1 MVQDYQEN
9 YGKGWISLYRSI
21 KDHWVWSDPIKLKWW
36 LSVLFEVNHT
46 DNKVAIGYNV
56 IECKRGQSLKSL
68 RTWATEFECGT
79 KAATKFFD
87 MLEKD
92 GMITRE
98 TIGKGKHSTTLLTV
112 CNYDTY
118 QSKKVDKETL
128 DATQGKRKGDT
139 KETQGRHK
147 GHTNN
152 NDNNANNE
160 NNEDK
165 YPFSEFWDVYDKKSD
180 RAACES
186 KWSKL
191 KDGDKELIMQHVSKY
206 VKDTPDK
213 KYRKNPLT
221 YLNKKTWLDGTQKDV
236 ETFPEGYDKDHRPED
251 GYWGKDWLGNKI
263 WVKRIPL

>member
-1 MVQDYQEN
+1 MLQDYQEN

-21 KDHWVWSDPIKLKWW
+21 KDHWIWSDPIKLKWW

-128 DATQGKRKGDT
+128 DTTQGKRNGDT
-139 KETQGRHK
+139 KETQGERK
-147 GHTNN
+147 GDTNN
-152 NDNNANNE
+152 NDNNTNNE
-160 NNEDK
+160 NNHKLHTWIDANANRVNKMKEPLTFEQCD
-165 YPFSEFWDVYDKKSD
+165 
-180 RAACES
+180 
-186 KWSKL
+186 KL
-191 KDGDKELIMQHVSKY
+191 KEDFHNEFVMEILTSMHNY
-206 VKDTPDK
+206 EPLL
-213 KYRKNPLT
+213 RKNRNANLT
-221 YLNKKTWLDGTQKDV
+221 FRNWANRDERYKKWREAKGLIEITMNT
-236 ETFPEGYDKDHRPED
+236 
-251 GYWGKDWLGNKI
+251 
-263 WVKRIPL
+263 

>member
-139 KETQGRHK
+139 KETQGKRK

-160 NNEDK
+160 NNENK
-165 YPFSEFWDVYDKKSD
+165 HRLVLWIEENAPSVN
-180 RAACES
+180 
-186 KWSKL
+186 KL
-191 KDGDKELIMQHVSKY
+191 KEPFTFEECERLKE
-206 VKDTPDK
+206 
-213 KYRKNPLT
+213 
-221 YLNKKTWLDGTQKDV
+221 
-236 ETFPEGYDKDHRPED
+236 EFDKDFIIEILTSMHN
-251 GYWGKDWLGNKI
+251 YK
-263 WVKRIPL
+263 PLLSKNVNANLTFRNWANRDERYKKWREAKGLIEITMNT